1 MRYRMDPDLCRGPI
15 PRDGF
20 VTDAYEEHMRTL
32 LHKLGSYRLHEADSG
47 RRTLTAAA
55 PMTQVARSSSAHPAR
70 PMEQLR
76 QKPQEQ
82 SAEPTSRRKQL
93 AQASRK
99 QLAQAI
105 AHASTRPL
113 LVAVEDLAVRRSAD
127 MSSEFIVTLPAG
139 TRLSVVESRPTQ
151 DGGKRARVMVLA
163 SCDPGADDKQ
173 RARQGYCYWL
183 QLQCPNKPLG
193 WVTERG
199 REGRSLLSD
208 PSTLSTPPRTPS
220 TVLALNF
227 PGSEKEKRSEAP
239 TRKAEAAPA
248 AVAKGGSPAPAAA
261 RRFGAL
267 AGGKLG
273 GLKALLGKAVAA
285 EGMAVPAAPTQA
297 GESSSDFASL
307 VKAAVKEFSCPG
319 GGLGPKAGHLAV
331 EDACKAILALYA
343 DKKSNVFRVS
353 DVEAECAIYE
363 RAAEKE
369 EKAAS
374 ATSLSA
380 QIGEV
385 LSAKGAKKLDDLVKE
400 WDPNSDGSVTKQEFR
415 VCVRK
420 LFKKAPDVK
429 EVRVPIGRAAT
440 HSLTR

>member
-151 DGGKRARVMVLA
+151 DGRKRARVMVLA

-208 PSTLSTPPRTPS
+208 PSTLSTPPRS
-220 TVLALNF
+220 ARR
-227 PGSEKEKRSEAP
+227 GEKEKRSDSP
-239 TRKAEAAPA
+239 TRKTEAAPA
-248 AVAKGGSPAPAAA
+248 AVAKGGASAPAAA
-261 RRFGAL
+261 MTRGRL
-267 AGGKLG
+267 AWGKLR
-273 GLKALLGKAVAA
+273 GLTSLLSTAVAA
-285 EGMAVPAAPTQA
+285 EGMAVPAAPAQA
-297 GESSSDFASL
+297 GESRLDFASL

-319 GGLGPKAGHLAV
+319 SGLGPKSAHFAV
-331 EDACKAILALYA
+331 EDAGKAILALYA